1 MTREVDAS
9 GGADCGPGWGAYG
22 TAAGMALGFAAW
34 FGGFG
39 AFLVVA
45 SLGAVGWFAGHLV
58 DRGTSLREFL
68 DTVAGR
74 RP

>member
-1 MTREVDAS
+1 
-9 GGADCGPGWGAYG
+9 
-22 TAAGMALGFAAW
+22 MALGFAGW

-45 SLGAVGWFAGHLV
+45 SLGAVGCFAGHLV
-58 DRGTSLREFL
+58 DRGTGLREFL

-74 RP
+74 RS

>member
-1 MTREVDAS
+1 MTRKMDAS
-9 GGADCGPGWGAYG
+9 GPAGGAPGRGTYGA
-22 TAAGMALGFAAW
+22 AAGMALGFAGW

-45 SLGAVGWFAGHLV
+45 SLGAVGWLAGHLV
-58 DRGTSLREFL
+58 DGGTSLREFL